1 MFTSLTVWENL
12 EMGTFIQRDRFEA
25 GLEEVLTIFPELK
38 AKREQKVG
46 TMSGGEQK
54 MVAIGRAL
62 ILMPTLLLLDEPSSG
77 LSHKLRELVF
87 KKIVD
92 INELGTSLI
101 IVEQNARMALAVS
114 HRGYV
119 LEMGKNRFEGEAKS
133 LLTNDE
139 VKTLYLGG

>member
-1 MFTSLTVWENL
+1 
-12 EMGTFIQRDRFEA
+12 
-25 GLEEVLTIFPELK
+25 
-38 AKREQKVG
+38 
-46 TMSGGEQK
+46 
-54 MVAIGRAL
+54 
-62 ILMPTLLLLDEPSSG
+62 MPTLLLLDEPSSG
-77 LSHKLRELVF
+77 LSPKLRELVF

-92 INELGTSLI
+92 INERGTSLI

-133 LLTNDE
+133 LLSNDE